1 MPAAILGYIAMYDP
15 RLYSYTCG
23 LAPRDI
29 VVDESDV
36 EEKKRSLVDLGC
48 VTQGVDCVCQVVFW
62 RGEILELV
70 CWARQMWSCVLVE

>member
-48 VTQGVDCVCQVVFW
+48 VTQGVDCV
-62 RGEILELV
+62 
-70 CWARQMWSCVLVE
+70 